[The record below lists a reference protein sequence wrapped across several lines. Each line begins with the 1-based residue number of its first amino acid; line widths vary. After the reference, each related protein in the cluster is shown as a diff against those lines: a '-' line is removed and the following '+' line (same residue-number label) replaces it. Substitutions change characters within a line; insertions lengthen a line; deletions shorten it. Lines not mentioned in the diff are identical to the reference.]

1 MGKTKKKQTSL
12 NFIPASAAALEG
24 KNLCD
29 PFEELVLFQSLL
41 ESTLFLLRDPR
52 VNIEVASQTSR
63 PVSRSNTTFYM
74 AGGPSDGQACRH
86 AAQERSG
93 DSAVA
98 HREALQPQASLS
110 PPRSFTLSNKWVQNS
125 LVPPAIVTELQPPMG
140 GSRPCPRLSGWGGGG
155 ANDHPKGSAGDEPG
169 CSGSGAS
176 STPSSC
182 RWRILQVSM
191 ILHSSRILWE
201 VAAVW
206 AQMTHYYVVCC
217 CRFFFWKKI
226 LRKG

>member
-1 MGKTKKKQTSL
+1 MKIKEKEEEKKKEEVEMGKTKKKQTSL

-98 HREALQPQASLS
+98 KRSNPKHHSRRHAVLLSL
-110 PPRSFTLSNKWVQNS
+110 T
-125 LVPPAIVTELQPPMG
+125 
-140 GSRPCPRLSGWGGGG
+140 
-155 ANDHPKGSAGDEPG
+155 
-169 CSGSGAS
+169 SGS
-176 STPSSC
+176 
-182 RWRILQVSM
+182 
-191 ILHSSRILWE
+191 
-201 VAAVW
+201 
-206 AQMTHYYVVCC
+206 
-217 CRFFFWKKI
+217 KI
-226 LRKG
+226 LLSHLP